1 VSTGTSIGIGILI
14 GLLASAVL
22 MLTTL
27 MHYVSQDMEGFRKW
41 LDRKEP

>member
-1 VSTGTSIGIGILI
+1 MSTGTAVAVGILV
-14 GLLASAVL
+14 GLLSSAVL

-27 MHYVSQDMEGFRKW
+27 MHYVSRDMDGFRKW